1 MSCTQHLTWQPDKS
15 FMNIR
20 HKNIDL
26 TVILAMTG
34 LLLVARTQAQ
44 EPGESHLG
52 VYGKTSSYCGDKAV
66 PRNEAIIPQVGCF
79 YLSAGH
85 RATGTLATHSVEI
98 SVDAAGTEM
107 FKVDGQRITETHD
120 TASWTNLPYVTVGG
134 VAGYSIC
141 ERPTDRNSGCPA
153 SITIFSRDPDKAVLF
168 VVVQCLPPIYHLCA
182 TTQANWDYE
191 KSRLH

>member
-1 MSCTQHLTWQPDKS
+1 MSFTQNLTSQHDKS
-15 FMNIR
+15 SMNIR
-20 HKNIDL
+20 YKNIDL

-52 VYGKTSSYCGDKAV
+52 AYGKTSTYCGVKAV
-66 PRNEAIIPQVGCF
+66 PRNQPTIPQVGCF

-85 RATGTLATHSVEI
+85 RATGTLATHFIEI
-98 SVDAAGTEM
+98 SVDDAGTEI

-120 TASWTNLPYVTVGG
+120 TATWTNLPYVTVGG

-141 ERPTDRNSGCPA
+141 ERPTDRNSGCPS

-168 VVVQCLPPIYHLCA
+168 LVSECLPPQYRLCV